1 MPVFLFKDFKKNN
14 VSIVSSPLFRVFEK
28 CALAIVASGTATLE
42 CAVSQTPFI
51 TIYKTSLL
59 SWLITQC
66 VVKLKFASIVNI
78 LANKKIVPELLQN
91 DFTLKNVL
99 QNLRLLSDSNY
110 SKTMKKNFVD
120 IVNSLGDG
128 SSYQKA
134 ANYIATIK

>member
-1 MPVFLFKDFKKNN
+1 MFE
-14 VSIVSSPLFRVFEK
+14 VFEG
-28 CALAIVASGTATLE
+28 CDLAIVASGTATLE

-91 DFTLKNVL
+91 DFTLKKVEHS
-99 QNLRLLSDSNY
+99 LRLLSKTDYN
-110 SKTMKKNFVD
+110 KTMKKNFVD
-120 IVNSLGDG
+120 VVSALGDG
-128 SSYQKA
+128 SSYQKT